1 MEYLFHEI
9 QDGSLCAQHCLNSL
23 LQGDFFTAV
32 DLAQIAEQLDKQ
44 ERLHMSEAGTSTKDY
59 ERFLGQDSSNYDDSG
74 FFSIQVL
81 QKALATFNLDLLPYS
96 SQNPLAIRAR
106 ENPTGLK
113 AFVCNFKEHWY
124 TIRKIGNYWFNLNSM
139 FKSPELISETYLS
152 VLLAQLVNDGYS
164 IFIVDGDLPR
174 NIQAET
180 KLLETPLDQKQ
191 IFSSYNK
198 RMKMSNQSGG
208 TNDFED
214 DDDLKNAIKM
224 SLLENDMDLDN
235 KAGRSNIQYPSLATE
250 MQHSQ
255 DDDLKKAIEL
265 SLAVNNESEKDKS
278 KKDLTA
284 EELREKRL
292 KMFEN
297 KTKEEED
304 KKDEILQ
311 SSESETIEKVKEEKT
326 EINKVEKSETEK
338 IEKEY
343 TKSSEEIEEEDNQNK
358 NTSEQKI
365 NAEN

>member
-44 ERLHMSEAGTSTKDY
+44 ERIHMSEAGTLTKDY

-81 QKALATFNLDLLPYS
+81 QKALGAFSLDLIPYS
-96 SQNPLAIRAR
+96 SQNPLAIQAR
-106 ENPTGLK
+106 ENPTSLK

-152 VLLAQLVNDGYS
+152 ILLAQLVNDGYS

-174 NIQAET
+174 NSQAEM
-180 KLLETPLDQKQ
+180 KLLEKPLDQKE
-191 IFSSYNK
+191 ILSGYSK
-198 RMKMSNQSGG
+198 RMKKSHQSN
-208 TNDFED
+208 TNDFDD
-214 DDDLKNAIKM
+214 DDDLKSAIKM

-235 KAGRSNIQYPSLATE
+235 KAGRSNIQYPSLATD

-255 DDDLKKAIEL
+255 DDDLKRAIEL
-265 SLAVNNESEKDKS
+265 SLAANDKS
-278 KKDLTA
+278 EQDTKKDLTA

-297 KTKEEED
+297 KTKKEVKKVEIVQSTSENED
-304 KKDEILQ
+304 GTKDEKSDSKDDVKMTECSEKMDEEQNENKSTPEKQINTENESNQ
-311 SSESETIEKVKEEKT
+311 ISS
-326 EINKVEKSETEK
+326 
-338 IEKEY
+338 
-343 TKSSEEIEEEDNQNK
+343 
-358 NTSEQKI
+358 
-365 NAEN
+365 